1 MGLTLNTNSLTLAS
15 SGGSTA
21 AGLSTSDATTL
32 IKNNTPYQFIT
43 KVDVPSSVT
52 QMDFSNIFSATD
64 GFNQY
69 RIILDNI
76 DGAQNQNHIQM
87 FLELAG
93 SFGGQGT
100 AYGFANVR
108 HSGTGGSYNAD
119 TQSNYGWY
127 IFNRYWE
134 NGVSGE
140 IDLSIDST
148 GRITGKWFLNSST
161 SSSSYRTSPWT
172 LGSGTINL
180 TSECTGFRLQTVSGD
195 WVAGGSVR
203 VYGVNN
209 V

>member
-1 MGLTLNTNSLTLAS
+1 MGLTLNTNSLNLAT
-15 SGGSTA
+15 SGGSA
-21 AGLSTSDATTL
+21 ATGLSTSDVTTL

-69 RIILDNI
+69 RIILENV
-76 DGAQNQNHIQM
+76 DGVQAQNHMQM
-87 FLELAG
+87 FLELNGTISSG
-93 SFGGQGT
+93 S
-100 AYGFANVR
+100 AIYGFANVR

-127 IFNRYWE
+127 VMNRYWE
-134 NGVSGE
+134 RGISGT
-140 IDLSIDST
+140 IDLSIDSNNRPT
-148 GRITGKWFLNSST
+148 ALWFLT
-161 SSSSYRTSPWT
+161 SSSSSQVSPWT
-172 LGSGTINL
+172 FGSGTMN
-180 TSECTGFRLQTVSGD
+180 TSDQCTGFRFQTTSGD